1 MTWGF
6 YLSYNHNLIYHYA
19 ELYDALSIPPYIS
32 NFDPELPEPHL
43 GPTNR
48 SFAIL
53 ATTSPYIYT
62 YIYIYYIMH
71 IRIYRY
77 IMRSNL
83 FVFLFFLH
91 LHQHSFGFAMVLTCF
106 DPYPYRPC
114 QCSMIQPG
122 KDRAVAAAIHHS
134 HLCRECR
141 GLNMFHHKKNIGN
154 LIPLKFR
161 LP

>member
-1 MTWGF
+1 MQNYMML
-6 YLSYNHNLIYHYA
+6 YLSPVHLKLWPRAARATFGSDEPFIRNIGNYIPIY
-19 ELYDALSIPPYIS
+19 I
-32 NFDPELPEPHL
+32 
-43 GPTNR
+43 
-48 SFAIL
+48 
-53 ATTSPYIYT
+53 

-122 KDRAVAAAIHHS
+122 KDRAAAAAIHHS

-141 GLNMFHHKKNIGN
+141 GLNMFHQKKNMGN

>member
-1 MTWGF
+1 
-6 YLSYNHNLIYHYA
+6 
-19 ELYDALSIPPYIS
+19 
-32 NFDPELPEPHL
+32 
-43 GPTNR
+43 
-48 SFAIL
+48 
-53 ATTSPYIYT
+53 
-62 YIYIYYIMH
+62 MH

-141 GLNMFHHKKNIGN
+141 GLNMFHQKKKYREPDSIEIQASLVSNESFVN
-154 LIPLKFR
+154 NACTKKMLVVHNYSL
-161 LP
+161 